1 MKKLTY
7 EAGLAE
13 LQAVISQI
21 ESGEL
26 TLEEM
31 SHLAGILVGTVSGAK
46 ARHGDSMNLAARNI

>member
-26 TLEEM
+26 TLEET
-31 SHLAGILVGTVSGAK
+31 HQGL
-46 ARHGDSMNLAARNI
+46 